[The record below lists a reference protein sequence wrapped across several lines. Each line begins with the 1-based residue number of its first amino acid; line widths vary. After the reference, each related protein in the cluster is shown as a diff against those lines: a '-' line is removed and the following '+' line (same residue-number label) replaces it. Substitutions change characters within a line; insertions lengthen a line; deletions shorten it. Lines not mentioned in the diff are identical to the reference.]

1 MLECHSTI
9 ATVTLGTGCNKPE
22 HVLEP
27 PWKGGVPVP
36 LLQGQCWDVDSFL
49 VTPVGSNGESVLST
63 AGGRKGGLAP
73 LGIAGQ

>member
-1 MLECHSTI
+1 M
-9 ATVTLGTGCNKPE
+9 
-22 HVLEP
+22 
-27 PWKGGVPVP
+27 PVP